1 MHPNLK
7 IYEDKQDK
15 LTKQCIYMQGLVDSA
30 KQNLNNTLSHS
41 NQLKLDLDL
50 MDLVNQYFTNQI
62 KERIQTAQHQI
73 EDIINQGL
81 SFIYRD
87 DSIKVTVSTEVKAN
101 KLNFIINVSDPKI
114 TSSNLEETFGGGV
127 LATIAFLLKVITN
140 VLHKNENFMIFDE
153 SLTFVSKHYQENLS
167 SFIKKLCND
176 LNLTL
181 ILISHQPLL
190 HSQADI
196 VYEAYKD
203 NNETKFNRV
212 DSL

>member
-30 KQNLNNTLSHS
+30 KQNLNNTLAHL

-50 MDLVNQYFTNQI
+50 TDIVNQYFTNQI

-81 SFIYRD
+81 TFIYRD
-87 DSIKVTVSTEVKAN
+87 DSIKVTVDTEVKAN

-127 LATIAFLLKVITN
+127 LATIAFLLKIITN
-140 VLHKNENFMIFDE
+140 ILYKNENLMIFDE

-167 SFIKKLCND
+167 AFIKKLCND
-176 LNLTL
+176 LDLTL

>member
-1 MHPNLK
+1 MHQELQQ
-7 IYEDKQDK
+7 YADKQDK
-15 LTKQCIYMQGLVDSA
+15 LTKQCIYMQGLVDSS
-30 KQNLNNTLSHS
+30 KQNLNNTLSRS
-41 NQLKLDLDL
+41 KQLEQDLDL
-50 MDLVNQYFTNQI
+50 MNIVNTYFSDQI
-62 KERIQTAQHQI
+62 KQKIQTAQHQI

-87 DSIKVTVSTEVKAN
+87 DSIKVTVSTEVKSN
-101 KLNFIINVSDPKI
+101 KLNFIVNVSDPKV

-140 VLHKNENFMIFDE
+140 VLYKNEKFMIFDE

-167 SFIKKLCND
+167 AFIKKLCQD
-176 LNLTL
+176 LDLTL
-181 ILISHQPLL
+181 VLISHQPLL

-203 NNETKFNRV
+203 NNETKFNRIT
-212 DSL
+212 DL